1 MATFTGQLISATY
14 DAILKTIDND
24 AIGGTA
30 KQLTDGLGNVTPL
43 YVSTTQLGI
52 GITPTEVLHVS
63 GNIKASA
70 TVLATTFSGDLSGTI
85 NTATTGTT
93 QGVGDDSTK
102 IATTAFVQASHAG
115 KPTGSGTGGK
125 IALWS
130 GSGVSTTLTDS
141 AVTQESTQLVF
152 SRDIRIADTY
162 PSFTLED
169 NDSAGSAAKGDIVWL
184 DNAAAQ
190 KAIISLNNSDLGI
203 TSKGGALTFGTN
215 STPAASIDAS
225 QNTILQ
231 GNLTTGGNGTTNSGA
246 VTINGGI
253 TQNFSGSAATTNF
266 LSIQNTATASASSDA
281 SQFKIIQKDTSAAD
295 IVYSQGLIATGNA
308 YFGTLEGT
316 GSVKGMNLN
325 IGTGNATFSGNL
337 TVDGTTIHTGSTTF
351 NSSISIISGNT
362 STADLYFG
370 DTDEDEKLKIDFN
383 NSDNSLNINL
393 KNETSGANEPALK
406 MTSSREFVFTKK
418 IEVNQSGS
426 TFESNASDMQL
437 YLRTIAPATGRPN
450 IILQSN
456 HATEAGIISV
466 SGGTTMTFDKSK
478 NTTFGGNVGIGAAP
492 VGNPG
497 TQFLAVGEAGVT
509 SGGIQL
515 WATSSQAH
523 YLQFGDANS
532 GGEFY
537 RGGIG
542 YNHSSETLLFLQNS
556 STALSFTGSQA
567 ATFAGDVAINGLTN
581 SDYDAD
587 ADNLVLGS
595 TSGNTGITIRSGS
608 SAGNYGSI
616 YFADGT
622 TATANKA
629 GYIRYEQNTSEMTI
643 GINAVQK
650 LSIALDG
657 TATFAG
663 SLHVISAD
671 NQLARFESTDA
682 YGGIE
687 ICDDT
692 SGTAKPLIS
701 ALGNAFIFYNGG
713 SSHTEA
719 MRIDSSQNA
728 TFTGNVA
735 ITKASSAAELTL
747 TGGND
752 SWTFDT
758 YYTDNKLFIKS
769 NGAGGTV
776 MTLLGASGNV
786 GIGTDSPDEL
796 MEIKGASGLDGATPP
811 TIKIQ
816 SSSAGTWTDNAT
828 FAKLAF
834 GNDDTSGG
842 IACSINAYVDSTTGN
857 NAGLSFYTSGS
868 ANTPTER
875 MRIDN
880 IGNVKIATPITNAF
894 YGLSLQYN
902 AADTAD
908 FKVNQATGQI
918 KIGGVA
924 TGYFPTFYSGG
935 SERMRITS
943 GGELQLGSGAYTSIE
958 FDVDPAS
965 HSGNGGL
972 DIKPITVPG
981 SGSSQ
986 WYTRFKSNVATGS
999 TIHNVIV
1006 DGSAEFGNP
1015 SGTSNGRHITIDS
1028 LNYNTVIQGTSSA
1041 NILFIKNGTGLNA
1054 NVGMIIF
1061 QSNAGNASG
1070 QITTNSATNTT
1081 AYNTSGSDERL
1092 KKNITDWDE
1101 NVLDKFKD
1109 IQPKEFHFK
1118 TQEDS
1123 DGKIKGYI
1131 AQNEVDKFPEAYPLV
1146 KDDESGEK
1154 RYQFNP
1160 SGMNVYLMKAI
1171 QELTAKV
1178 ERLEQECKCK

>member
-1 MATFTGQLISATY
+1 LATFTGQLISATY

-393 KNETSGANEPALK
+393 KNETSGANEPALR
-406 MTSSREFVFTKK
+406 MDSSRNFVFSKSIKANT
-418 IEVNQSGS
+418 SS

-875 MRIDN
+875 MRI
-880 IGNVKIATPITNAF
+880 
-894 YGLSLQYN
+894 
-902 AADTAD
+902 
-908 FKVNQATGQI
+908 
-918 KIGGVA
+918 
-924 TGYFPTFYSGG
+924 
-935 SERMRITS
+935 TS